1 MFSSTIKSDTTYE
14 EAILETLTLPEE
26 IKDWCKKNPKF
37 LEALKVVASNRF
49 LHLGSIVHYHKDRVL
64 GMYSY
69 DYQIETPKFKQDF
82 IEYSDVTNPTF
93 TLYTAYIRNNG
104 GASKWVKDIKE
115 FFKKFKGYDN
125 GVRSHHLSLEELLS
139 IKGLPPLFK
148 ERAVWA
154 IKKGIELKESGI
166 RNLSDDEL
174 EEWINQV
181 KKQKQDDNWYIHSSI
196 ED

>member
-1 MFSSTIKSDTTYE
+1 MNSQFSQAITYE
-14 EAILETLTLPEE
+14 DAILETLTLPEE
-26 IKDWCKKNPKF
+26 VKVWGKRNPKF

-49 LHLGSIVHYHKDRVL
+49 LHLGSIIHYPKDKVL

-69 DYQIETPKFKQDF
+69 DYQIENPKFKQDF

-93 TLYTAYIRNNG
+93 TLYTAYIRKNG

-115 FFKKFKGYDN
+115 FFKKFKGYGN
-125 GVRSHHLSLEELLS
+125 GVGSHHLSIEELLS

-148 ERAVWA
+148 ERAEWA

-166 RNLSDDEL
+166 RKLSEAEL
-174 EEWINQV
+174 VEWMNQV
-181 KKQKQDDNWYIHSSI
+181 KKQKQNDNWYIYSPI